1 MAETGSEAPQPQE
14 HESCKTTSW
23 RTQVPIEHRKMWAA
37 LCISFF
43 DQCTKAVTTETQQLG
58 IPNTTAI
65 LRTANLINGLGGGSR
80 DGLEIKCVQT
90 CKTQII

>member
-23 RTQVPIEHRKMWAA
+23 RTQVPIEQVPAA

-43 DQCTKAVTTETQQLG
+43 NQCTKAVTTETQQLV

-65 LRTANLINGLGGGSR
+65 LRTANLINGLGDGSR
-80 DGLEIKCVQT
+80 DDLEIKCVQT